1 MSVQS
6 ISSSSIH
13 TICGMMLLILTS
25 TALTAFAQSHYETIK
40 RYQRGKDLFAKGD
53 LEEAIAEFNRVI
65 ESYSYPSG
73 GGQRQNGKQ
82 SVNRPPK
89 QNDKV
94 ITLDPLLAA
103 AHHDRGVAYIAKG
116 DVAAA
121 LTDFDNAIAINPR
134 HIQSYLYRGAI
145 WDVKSEPDKAYADF
159 DLAVRLDPNSAPALV
174 NRGAIRGSKGELISA
189 IADFNRAI
197 NADPRYS
204 LAYSNRGLARQEHG
218 DIEGAFADYNKAI
231 ALDIR
236 NAHAWANRGIAL
248 FLKGERIEGE
258 KELRQ
263 STRLNPKMKLWII
276 NRLNKLNMRVEGFQ

>member
-1 MSVQS
+1 MSIQS
-6 ISSSSIH
+6 VSSIH
-13 TICGMMLLILTS
+13 TICRMALLILTS
-25 TALTAFAQSHYETIK
+25 TTFTAFAQSPYEATK
-40 RYQRGKDLFAKGD
+40 HYQRGKDLFADGD
-53 LEEAIAEFNRVI
+53 LEGAIAEFNRVI
-65 ESYSYPSG
+65 ESYSYSSDG
-73 GGQRQNGKQ
+73 DQRQNGKR
-82 SVNRPPK
+82 SVNSSPK

-94 ITLDPLLAA
+94 TILDSLLAA

-116 DVAAA
+116 DIDAA

-134 HIQSYLYRGAI
+134 YVQSYLYRGII
-145 WDVKSEPDKAYADF
+145 WDAKSEPDKAYADF
-159 DLAVRLDPNSAPALV
+159 DLAVRLDPKSVPALV
-174 NRGAIRGSKGELISA
+174 NRGAIRGSKGELSSA

-204 LAYSNRGLARQEHG
+204 LAYSNRGLAREEQG
-218 DIEGAFADYNKAI
+218 DVEGAFADYNKAI

-263 STRLNPKMKLWII
+263 SLKLNPKMKPWII
-276 NRLNKLNMRVEGFQ
+276 NRLNKLNMRIEGFQ